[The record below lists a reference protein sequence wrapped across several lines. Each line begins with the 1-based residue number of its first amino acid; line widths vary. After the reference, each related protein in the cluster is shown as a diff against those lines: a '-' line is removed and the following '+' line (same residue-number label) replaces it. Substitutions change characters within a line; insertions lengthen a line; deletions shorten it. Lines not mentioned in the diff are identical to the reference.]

1 MHPCIMCLAG
11 EGDPWN
17 GGICAGCLPPL
28 KPYRARRRVRFEMR
42 VYVYEQD
49 HRSGE
54 GRWTS

>member
-1 MHPCIMCLAG
+1 MHPCIMCLTG

-17 GGICAGCLPPL
+17 GGICHDCLPPL
-28 KPYRARRRVRFEMR
+28 RPYKARRRVRFEMR
-42 VYVYEQD
+42 VYVHD